1 MQTGGTMP
9 AGSGRGDLRLDPFAL
24 PVTFPAHDAGADGE
38 VRQVELDR
46 DRIVIHR
53 TVRGIPMSLRL
64 PMQDFEGV
72 TLRLV
77 SLGDEAKA
85 VAVIAEH
92 RDPSLSLVL
101 HVVDESEDIVP
112 LCKAWCRVLRLPL
125 LTHPH
130 SRPRKAIL
138 RLGALRV
145 GVMSQRRKRRAA
157 IRQRRPAILMRRK
170 TGRALHDAATHRGER
185 EIIARN

>member
-1 MQTGGTMP
+1 MQTGGTIP
-9 AGSGRGDLRLDPFAL
+9 AGSGRGNLRLDPFAL

-38 VRQVELDR
+38 ARQVELDR

-53 TVRGIPMSLRL
+53 TVRGIPMSVRL
-64 PMQDFEGV
+64 PIQDFEGV

-77 SLGDEAKA
+77 SLGEAAKA
-85 VAVIAEH
+85 VAVIVEH

-101 HVVDESEDIVP
+101 HVVDEDGSVDIVP

-125 LTHPH
+125 LTHPYP
-130 SRPRKAIL
+130 RPRKAIL
-138 RLGALRV
+138 RLGALAV
-145 GVMSQRRKRRAA
+145 GAISPRRQRRAA

-170 TGRALHDAATHRGER
+170 IGRALQAK
-185 EIIARN
+185 

>member
-1 MQTGGTMP
+1 MQTGGTIP

-38 VRQVELDR
+38 ARQVELDS

-53 TVRGIPMSLRL
+53 TVRGIPMSVRL
-64 PMQDFEGV
+64 PIQDFEGV

-77 SLGDEAKA
+77 ALGEEAKA
-85 VAVIAEH
+85 VAVIVEH

-101 HVVDESEDIVP
+101 HVVDEIEDGGEDIVP

-130 SRPRKAIL
+130 PRPRKSIL
-138 RLGALRV
+138 RLGALVV
-145 GVMSQRRKRRAA
+145 GAVSPRRKRRAA

-170 TGRALHDAATHRGER
+170 IGRAL
-185 EIIARN
+185 